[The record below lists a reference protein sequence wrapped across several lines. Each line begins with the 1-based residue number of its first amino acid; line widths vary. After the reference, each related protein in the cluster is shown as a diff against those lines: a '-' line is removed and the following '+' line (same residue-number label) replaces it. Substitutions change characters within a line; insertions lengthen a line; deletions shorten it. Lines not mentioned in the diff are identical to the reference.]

1 LNISCL
7 IVDDEPL
14 ARNLMTEYVRKVS
27 YLNLVKAC
35 SSPLEALDIL
45 RSTNIDL
52 IFLDVQM
59 PQITGLAFLKS
70 LQRKP
75 QVILTTAYSQYA
87 MEGYELDVT
96 DYLLK
101 PITFERFLKAVE
113 KVSARLTKPAD
124 QPQAAETADD
134 YIFVKDGT
142 KLVKIRWDDILY
154 VEGLK
159 DYVTIHTP
167 QQKIVSLQR
176 LKILEDQLPRQKFM
190 RVHNSFIIALA
201 SIKTIQRDKV
211 QIGDTWIPIG
221 DTYRKVFKEFV
232 EGKQLQ

>member
-1 LNISCL
+1 MNISCL

-14 ARNLMTEYVRKVS
+14 ARNLMTDYVSKVS
-27 YLNLVKAC
+27 YLSLVKAC

-45 RSTNIDL
+45 RTTQIDL

-87 MEGYELDVT
+87 LEGYELDVT

-101 PITFERFLKAVE
+101 PVTFERFLKAVD
-113 KVSARLTKPAD
+113 KVSARLTKAPE
-124 QPQAAETADD
+124 AATPEKKDD

-176 LKILEDQLPRQKFM
+176 LKVLEDQLPAQKFM
-190 RVHNSFIIALA
+190 RIHNSFIISLA
-201 SIKTIQRDKV
+201 AIKTIQKDKV
-211 QIGDTWIPIG
+211 QIGESWIPIG
-221 DTYRKVFKEFV
+221 DTYRKGFKEFV

>member
-35 SSPLEALDIL
+35 SSPLEALEIL
-45 RSTNIDL
+45 RTTNIDL
-52 IFLDVQM
+52 LFLDVQM

-75 QVILTTAYSQYA
+75 HVILTTAYSQYA
-87 MEGYELDVT
+87 MEGYELDVA

-113 KVSARLTKPAD
+113 KVSTRLTKPPE
-124 QPQAAETADD
+124 QPQAQEPADD

-142 KLVKIRWDDILY
+142 KLVKIRWDEILY

-167 QQKIVSLQR
+167 QQKVVSLQR
-176 LKILEDQLPRQKFM
+176 LKVLEDQLPKQRFM
-190 RVHNSFIIALA
+190 RIHNSFIISLA
-201 SIKTIQRDKV
+201 AIKTIQRDKV
-211 QIGDTWIPIG
+211 QIGETWIPIG
-221 DTYRKVFKEFV
+221 DTYRKAFKDFV